1 MENLFESIKRGLQD
15 AIAHSNGDKSKAH
28 VIVIDPTPQPTKQ
41 KQPPGNKAK

>member
-1 MENLFESIKRGLQD
+1 MKKLFESIKRGLHD
-15 AIAHSNGDKSKAH
+15 AITHSNGEKSKSR